1 MARSW
6 WAEAA
11 GQLASGVDDVFN
23 GFVLARRYQGA
34 SHEDTIAV
42 LSLIERFYNRD
53 DPEFEATLFPRAQ
66 PMKPQITRVRRLAT
80 GGEVVD
86 LSWESVFEPLW
97 SETAL
102 DDRIEQ
108 LARSEP
114 EVAPSLREIARR
126 TYGGSVSLRER
137 YRALRD
143 NRTAI
148 ARWYRHGDSPR
159 PCAVLLHGYAS
170 GVLALEEQVWPVQR
184 LYDGG
189 LDVLLTVLPFHGARR
204 DRRRGLRPP
213 AFPVGELRMSIEGMR
228 QLVFDHRALFDYLQ
242 LGGAPALGAM
252 GMSFGGYSTALLAT
266 LEPRLSFAVLH
277 VPLAHLEPRAWN
289 SPPLLGSPETETE
302 RTALRRAQRVVSPF
316 ARRPLVPP
324 ERCVVTAGTLD
335 RVTGMEHA
343 RPLATHLGAELHQ
356 FEGAHLLQLG
366 RARAFSPVFALLERG
381 RLWSGGTR

>member
-6 WAEAA
+6 LAQAA

-23 GFVLARRYQGA
+23 GFVLGRRYQGA

-42 LSLIERFYNRD
+42 LTLIERFYNRA
-53 DPEFEATLFPRAQ
+53 DPDFDTALFPRAQ
-66 PMKPQITRVRRLAT
+66 PIRPEATRVRRLAA

-86 LSWESVFEPLW
+86 LSWQSAFEPLW
-97 SETAL
+97 SDSAL
-102 DDRIEQ
+102 DARLAQ

-114 EVAPSLREIARR
+114 EVVERLREI
-126 TYGGSVSLRER
+126 VSER
-137 YRALRD
+137 YLAMRE

-170 GVLALEEQVWPVQR
+170 GVLALEEQIWPVQR
-184 LYDGG
+184 LYEGG
-189 LDVLLTVLPFHGARR
+189 LDVLLTVLPFHGSRR

-228 QLVFDHRALFDYLQ
+228 QLVFDHQALFDHLQ
-242 LGGAPALGAM
+242 LGGAPAIGAM

-266 LEPRLSFAVLH
+266 LDPRLAFAVLH

-289 SPPLLGSPETETE
+289 IPPLAGSPETERE
-302 RTALRRAQRVVSPF
+302 RAALRRAQRVVSPF
-316 ARRPLVPP
+316 ARTALVPSD
-324 ERCVVTAGTLD
+324 RCVVTAGTLD

-343 RPLATHLGAELHQ
+343 RPLATHLGAQLHE

-366 RARAFSPVFALLERG
+366 RTRAFEPVFRLLERSG
-381 RLWSGGTR
+381 LWSGRRLRW